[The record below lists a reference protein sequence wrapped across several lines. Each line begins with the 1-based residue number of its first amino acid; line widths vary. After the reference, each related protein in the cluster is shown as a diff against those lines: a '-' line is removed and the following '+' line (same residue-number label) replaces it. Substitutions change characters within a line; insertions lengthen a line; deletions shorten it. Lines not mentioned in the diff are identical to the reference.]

1 MFRHVFMLYVLGVSV
16 FVVTVFAAG
25 QSHVITQKDKAFSV
39 AELTAKSGDTIVFKN
54 DDDVAHNVFSQT
66 PGFEF
71 NAKTQVPGT
80 ETPVN
85 FDKSGTV
92 EIPCA
97 IHPKMKAVIHV
108 Q

>member
-1 MFRHVFMLYVLGVSV
+1 MFQRVFIASLLGVSV
-16 FVVTVFAAG
+16 CVMGAFAAG
-25 QSHVITQKDKAFSV
+25 QRHVIVQKEKAFSV
-39 AELTAKSGDTIVFKN
+39 AELTVNAGDAVVFKN
-54 DDDVAHNVFSQT
+54 DDAVTHNVFSQT

-92 EIPCA
+92 EIRCA

>member
-1 MFRHVFMLYVLGVSV
+1 NPAQAGPCHERHEMCAGSNPLTTRRSRTMFRHVFMLYVLGVSV

-71 NAKTQVPGT
+71 NAKTQ
-80 ETPVN
+80 
-85 FDKSGTV
+85 
-92 EIPCA
+92 
-97 IHPKMKAVIHV
+97 
-108 Q
+108 